1 MSERDLFRLFQKPE
15 KPPLGLE
22 TIRAWIRKPR
32 PLLRSAWDWVPL
44 ILSRLPKAW
53 DFVKK
58 QRAPAAK
65 LLRRAA
71 AKGEPLAKGAAWF
84 GRMLV
89 EVGDRAKAALDAFQN
104 PPNRRS
110 DTADK
115 LGEGADTLVRLG
127 RVIAAGASVLEKV
140 IEIMIGLG
148 KLLQPRARTPILP
161 EPPTQETP
169 KPAETPAAIPRPRPS
184 PEAEPELPPR
194 PLPSPER
201 PPVPQ
206 PEPPPAPAPP
216 ERSPEPQPAPQPEP
230 QPAPRPEPQPAPQ
243 PEPQP
248 APRPEPQP
256 APQLEPQPAPRPEPQ
271 PDPQPEPAPPEP
283 APLPPEPASPEPQ
296 PEPAPPDPPADP
308 LPPEPAPDPDPATS
322 RPVESRKAAPPSP
335 PPKPALPDLTG
346 LPRVLHRRVLAL
358 GRRPLAEVLRVLI
371 LDICLLREWSTAAEL
386 AGWLSRHQPSLVAR
400 HIRPLLKEDLL
411 KLKFPD
417 RPNSPGQAYQTR
429 KDRWPPKN

>member
-1 MSERDLFRLFQKPE
+1 MSERDLFQLFQKPE

-32 PLLRSAWDWVPL
+32 PVLRSAWDWVPQ

-58 QRAPAAK
+58 QRAPAAD

-71 AKGEPLAKGAAWF
+71 AAGEPLAKGAAWF
-84 GRMLV
+84 GRILV
-89 EVGDRAKAALDAFQN
+89 EVGDRAKAALDAFRN

-148 KLLQPRARTPILP
+148 KLLQPRARKPIP
-161 EPPTQETP
+161 SEPRTQETP
-169 KPAETPAAIPRPRPS
+169 KPAETPGAIPRPRPS
-184 PEAEPELPPR
+184 PKAEPELPPR

-201 PPVPQ
+201 PPEPQPERPPEPQPEAPPVPQ

-216 ERSPEPQPAPQPEP
+216 ERPPEPPPAPQPEP
-230 QPAPRPEPQPAPQ
+230 QPAPRPEPQP
-243 PEPQP
+243 E
-248 APRPEPQP
+248 
-256 APQLEPQPAPRPEPQ
+256 
-271 PDPQPEPAPPEP
+271 PQPEPAPPEP
-283 APLPPEPASPEPQ
+283 APPEPAAPSPPPEPAPPEPPPPEPPP
-296 PEPAPPDPPADP
+296 PEPAPPD
-308 LPPEPAPDPDPATS
+308 L
-322 RPVESRKAAPPSP
+322 K
-335 PPKPALPDLTG
+335 G
-346 LPRVLHRRVLAL
+346 LPKVLHSRVLAL
-358 GRRPLAEVLRVLI
+358 SQRPHHEVLRVLI
-371 LDICLLREWSTAAEL
+371 LDICLLRKWTTAAEL
-386 AGWLSRHQPSLVAR
+386 ARWVSMHQPSLVAR
-400 HIRPLLKEDLL
+400 HIRPLLQADLL
-411 KLKFPD
+411 KLKVPD
-417 RPNSPGQAYQTR
+417 RPKSRLQAYQTR

>member
-32 PLLRSAWDWVPL
+32 PLLRSAWDWVPH

-53 DFVKK
+53 KFVKK

-84 GRMLV
+84 GGMLV
-89 EVGDRAKAALDAFQN
+89 ELAVRARAAAAAFQN
-104 PPNRRS
+104 PHNKPGE
-110 DTADK
+110 TAAK
-115 LGEGADTLVRLG
+115 IEEGADAVRRLG
-127 RVIAAGASVLEKV
+127 RSIAAIANVAEKV
-140 IEIMIGLG
+140 FAIVEGVG
-148 KLLQPRARTPILP
+148 KLLQPKAPASVLP
-161 EPPTQETP
+161 EKPP
-169 KPAETPAAIPRPRPS
+169 KPAETPDDTPPPRPS
-184 PEAEPELPPR
+184 PPAESESPR
-194 PLPSPER
+194 GQLPSPEPR
-201 PPVPQ
+201 PVPQ
-206 PEPPPAPAPP
+206 PEPPPEPQPVPQPEPPTEPAPP
-216 ERSPEPQPAPQPEP
+216 EPSPAPRPSPAPLLPEPARPEPQPEP
-230 QPAPRPEPQPAPQ
+230 QRPEP
-243 PEPQP
+243 
-248 APRPEPQP
+248 
-256 APQLEPQPAPRPEPQ
+256 L
-271 PDPQPEPAPPEP
+271 P
-283 APLPPEPASPEPQ
+283 APLPPEPAPPDPPTEPQ
-296 PEPAPPDPPADP
+296 PAPPDSPADP

-335 PPKPALPDLTG
+335 PPKPALPDLTD
-346 LPRVLHRRVLAL
+346 LPKVLHRRVLAL
-358 GRRPLAEVLRVLI
+358 SQRPLREVLRVLI
-371 LDICLLREWSTAAEL
+371 LDICLLRESTAAEL

-400 HIRPLLKEDLL
+400 HIRPLLKEGLL